1 MQICYNTEKQRSD
14 QMATIE
20 KIPSILLTIQ
30 SKLSEM
36 TKSEAVVC
44 DFILQNPEKIIHYS
58 VAELAEKSG
67 TSGATVI
74 RASRKLNFSSFM
86 ALKVALAQDLANP
99 LEGNTKEIDPN
110 SSALE
115 TMEYV
120 FQSTIQSINNAY
132 HNLNPALLEQAAD
145 ALLGANRILIHG
157 PGSALSIAQD
167 LTHKLLRLGLNA
179 ICYSDTF
186 YQLYSSAYLK
196 QGDVL
201 FLISRQPDEVLYPR
215 MAEQAKKNGA
225 TVILLI
231 DSPTSPSVA
240 DITLYSGSA
249 PQTIHL
255 TQYVYQTVQSV
266 IIDTIYVRM
275 ALKKGNAAEDFYSM
289 EAVAALYTI

>member
-1 MQICYNTEKQRSD
+1 
-14 QMATIE
+14 MATID
-20 KIPSILLTIQ
+20 KTSSILFTIQ
-30 SKLSEM
+30 SSLSAM
-36 TKSEAVVC
+36 TKSEAAVC
-44 DFILQNPEKIIHYS
+44 EYILQHPSEILHFS
-58 VAELAEKSG
+58 VAELAEKSE

-74 RASRKLNFSSFM
+74 RTSRKLNFSSFM

-99 LEGNTKEIDPN
+99 LECNAKEIPSN
-110 SSALE
+110 ASAAE

-120 FQSTIQSINNAY
+120 FQNTIHAVSSAY
-132 HNLNPALLEQAAD
+132 QGLNPALLERAAD
-145 ALLGANRILIHG
+145 ALLSANRILIHG

-196 QGDVL
+196 KGDVL

-231 DSPTSPSVA
+231 DNPAPTSASIGDV
-240 DITLYSGSA
+240 ILVSGSA
-249 PQTIHL
+249 SPSIHL
-255 TQYVYQTVQSV
+255 TQYIYQTVQSV
-266 IIDTIYVRM
+266 IVDTIYVLM
-275 ALKKGNAAEDFYSM
+275 ALKKGNAAKDFYSM
-289 EAVAALYTI
+289 EAIAALYAL